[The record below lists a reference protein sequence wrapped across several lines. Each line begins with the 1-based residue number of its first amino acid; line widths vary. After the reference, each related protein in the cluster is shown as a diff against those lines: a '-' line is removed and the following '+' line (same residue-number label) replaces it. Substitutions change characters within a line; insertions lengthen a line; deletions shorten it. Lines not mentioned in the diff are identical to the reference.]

1 MRNQPNIVVVG
12 SFIMDLVFRTY
23 RRPNRGETVIGSEF
37 GMFTGGKGYNQA
49 IAASRLGANVTMVGC
64 VGIDLFG
71 DMFISSLKKD
81 GVGINYVLRNPTVGT
96 GVACPVIDESE
107 GDNSIIIVPR
117 ANLTLTPDHI
127 ESASSLIATADM
139 LMLQLEIPMET
150 SMRAAEIAHAA
161 GVPVMLNPAPF
172 SKLPD
177 HFYQLIDIITPNEIE
192 ASQLTGIQIDNIETV
207 KQVGKSIRT
216 LGPKIVVVTL
226 GQRGAYYLD
235 SKEEIQVPA
244 FKVNTLDPTA
254 AGDAFCAGFA
264 VAISRGQKPIYAVQ
278 MGNAAGG
285 LATTVLGAE
294 PSLPKLEQVLTL
306 LKQ

>member
-1 MRNQPNIVVVG
+1 MKNQPNIVVVG

-23 RRPNRGETVIGSEF
+23 RRPNRGETVIGNEF

-49 IAASRLGANVTMVGC
+49 IAASRLGANVIMVGC
-64 VGIDLFG
+64 VGTDLFG
-71 DMFISSLKKD
+71 DMFISSLQKD
-81 GVGINYVLRNPTVGT
+81 GVDINYVIRNPNAGT
-96 GVACPVIDESE
+96 GVACPVVYESE

-117 ANLTLTPDHI
+117 ANLTLTPEHI
-127 ESASSLIATADM
+127 EAASSIITAADM
-139 LMLQLEIPMET
+139 LMLQLEIPVET

-161 GVPVMLNPAPF
+161 GIPVMLNPAPF

-177 HFYQLIDIITPNEIE
+177 NFYQLIDIITPNEIE
-192 ASQLTGIQIDNIETV
+192 ASQLTGMQIDDMETA
-207 KQVGKSIRT
+207 KQVGKSIMS
-216 LGPKIVVVTL
+216 LGPKIVVLTL

-235 SKEEIQVPA
+235 LKEEFQVPA
-244 FKVNTLDPTA
+244 FKVNTIDPTA

-264 VAISRGQKPIYAVQ
+264 VAISHGQNPLQAVQ

-294 PSLPKLEQVLTL
+294 PSLPKLEQVLAL